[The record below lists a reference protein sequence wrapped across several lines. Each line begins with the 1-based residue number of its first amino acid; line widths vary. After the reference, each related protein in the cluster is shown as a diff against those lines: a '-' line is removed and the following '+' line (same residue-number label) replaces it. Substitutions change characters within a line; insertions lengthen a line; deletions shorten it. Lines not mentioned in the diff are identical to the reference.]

1 MKRPREMPSAAAAP
15 RRARR
20 NGDAAK
26 SEFRSAII
34 ETAKDLLSHDGY
46 DAVSIR
52 NIAQRVGV
60 TPMAFYRYFE
70 SKLEVVQC
78 IWEATFAELLNALVG
93 AMARHNGSR
102 DRLAAFLH
110 AYLDYWVEHVD
121 AARAIFHGDGA
132 YKAALACEVN
142 FTRNPAAQPV
152 LNLWEQVVLS
162 CLPKSPQR
170 AERSRLLRDA
180 MFCQSIG
187 VVYACVLC
195 PAGSRVERQAI
206 RDEWVE
212 MLVQRTQTLWNPPAP
227 PA

>member
-1 MKRPREMPSAAAAP
+1 MKRRETPAAP
-15 RRARR
+15 AKTPRPRRRS
-20 NGDAAK
+20 DAAK

-34 ETAKDLLSHDGY
+34 ETAKDLLTSDGY

-78 IWEATFAELLNALVG
+78 IWEATFADLLNALVG
-93 AMARHNGSR
+93 AMSRHGTSR
-102 DRLAAFLH
+102 ERLAAFLH
-110 AYLDYWVEHVD
+110 AYLDFWDGHAET
-121 AARAIFHGDGA
+121 ARAIFHGDGA

-142 FTRNPAAQPV
+142 FVRNPAAQPV
-152 LNLWEQVVLS
+152 LNLWEQVVQA
-162 CLPKSPQR
+162 CLPRSPGR
-170 AERSRLLRDA
+170 VERSRLLRDA

-195 PAGSRVERQAI
+195 PEDERSERRAI
-206 RDEWVE
+206 RDEWVD
-212 MLVQRTQTLWNPPAP
+212 MLVSRTQALPRPSAS
-227 PA
+227 A